1 MNMVVFEPS
10 VLQCSVYCS
19 TTQAKRER
27 SFNDEMR
34 GMFTDCIGKYRSF
47 KVVWLNY
54 STLY

>member
-1 MNMVVFEPS
+1 MVVFEPS

-47 KVVWLNY
+47 KVV
-54 STLY
+54 